1 MKRSELEKLL
11 NDYLKPDQFR
21 DYCPN
26 GLQVEGKEDIGK
38 VVTGVSASIELFK
51 HAIDK
56 NADAIIVHHG
66 IIWYKSP
73 YIIKGSFKERIKLL
87 LQNDIN
93 LFAYHLPLDA
103 HPEIGNNAIIAKE
116 LGLKDVEPFGIFNDQ
131 NIGIKGKIEPC
142 SFEDFFEMIKAKIN
156 AKAIFFPFGS
166 EVIKTIGIISGAAQK
181 ELRTAVEEG
190 LDLYLTGEVS
200 EETYHLAKEERIH
213 FVAAGHTAT
222 EEFGIKALTE
232 FLKQN
237 SSIDA
242 EFIKIE
248 NPI

>member
-1 MKRSELEKLL
+1 MKRDELEKLL
-11 NDYLKPDQFR
+11 NDYLKPDQFQ

-26 GLQVEGKEDIGK
+26 GLQVEGKEHIKK
-38 VVTGVSASIELFK
+38 VITGVSASIELFK
-51 HAIDK
+51 HAIEK
-56 NADAIIVHHG
+56 KADAIIVHHG
-66 IIWYKSP
+66 ILWYKGP
-73 YIIKGSFKERIKLL
+73 LIIKGSFKERIKLL

-116 LGLKDVEPFGIFNDQ
+116 LGLKEVEPFGIFNGQ
-131 NIGIKGKIEPC
+131 NVGIKGKTEPC
-142 SFEDFFEMIKAKIN
+142 EAENFFDRIKTKIN
-156 AKAIFFPFGS
+156 NKAIFFPFGS
-166 EVIKTIGIISGAAQK
+166 RVISTVGIISGAAQK

-200 EETYHLAKEERIH
+200 EETYHLAKEEQIH

-222 EEFGIKALTE
+222 EEFGIRALTE
-232 FLKQN
+232 FLKQH
-237 SSIDA
+237 SPLDT